1 MNNKRIKFL
10 IILTILLMLIL
21 IINLFKVQV
30 INNKYYKNK
39 VQELS
44 SIIYYGDSTPRG
56 RIYDRNGILL
66 VDNEVIKTIYYIKDN
81 NDTYLDEINKSYK
94 IAENFDIDFTYL
106 NINDLK
112 RFYYLQNMDI
122 VNKRITKEEINKLN
136 NRELEY
142 EDIYKLKLDRITDKE
157 INSYN
162 ELDKEAAYIYY
173 LINNGYYYS
182 KKVIKKNIS
191 DFEFAKA
198 GELINEIKGLDVKLD
213 WNRKY
218 LYDNTLRSILGNVSS
233 SEVGIPYELKDY
245 YLNLGYSLNDR
256 VGLSGI
262 EYQYE
267 DILKGVKDKYITQNN
282 KTNIIYG
289 KRGNDIYLTID
300 INLQLKVDEIIKNIL
315 CESKKYKNTK
325 YYDRS
330 YVVITDPNNGDILAI
345 SGKKI
350 LNDEI
355 IDCTYDIITYPI
367 TVGSVIK
374 GASQI
379 VGYNNNV
386 LKIGEVRYDT
396 CLKFNDNLKKCS
408 YSNLGY
414 INDLEAL
421 EKSSNIYQYLTAI
434 KIGGSTYKYNGYL
447 NINNLGFSIYRNTFK
462 EFGLGTYT
470 GIDLPFEETG
480 YIGSDIG
487 VHLLDLAVGQYD
499 NYTTLQLSQY
509 INTIATKKR
518 TQLHLLKKIN
528 NNDYQYKIY
537 NELNTEDKY
546 INRVRE
552 GFRRVITKG
561 TGKSYVNQKYSF
573 AGKTGTSESF
583 KDTNNDGII
592 DTPTITNTFA
602 VYYPYE
608 DPKVSF
614 VIISPNVSSGGYIAP
629 INKMLSMRITN
640 AYLENN
646 SCTN

>member
-1 MNNKRIKFL
+1 MNNKRIKVL
-10 IILTILLMLIL
+10 IIITVLLMTLLTIR
-21 IINLFKVQV
+21 LFKVQV
-30 INNKYYKNK
+30 IDNEYYRQK
-39 VQELS
+39 VEDLS
-44 SIIYYGDSTPRG
+44 KTIYYGLSTPRG
-56 RIYDRNGILL
+56 RIYDRNGVLL

-81 NDTYLDEINKSYK
+81 NDTYKDEIDKSYK
-94 IAENFDIDFTYL
+94 IANNFDIDFSYL
-106 NINDLK
+106 SIKDLK
-112 RFYYLQNMDI
+112 KFYYLN
-122 VNKRITKEEINKLN
+122 NKDLIDTRITKDEINKLN
-136 NRELEY
+136 NRELSLD
-142 EDIYKLKLDRITDKE
+142 DIYELKLERI
-157 INSYN
+157 N
-162 ELDKEAAYIYY
+162 EEELNKLSDLDKEAAYIYY

-191 DFEFAKA
+191 DFEYAKA

-213 WNRKY
+213 WDRKY
-218 LYDNTLRSILGNVSS
+218 LYEDTLRSILGSVSS
-233 SEVGIPYELKDY
+233 SEMGLPYELKDY

-267 DILKGVKDKYITQNN
+267 DILKGEKDKYIIKNN

-289 KRGNDIYLTID
+289 NRGNDIYLTID
-300 INLQLKVDEIIKNIL
+300 INLQLEVDEIIKNVL
-315 CESKKYKNTK
+315 YESKKYKNTK

-345 SGKKI
+345 SGKRIDDDK
-350 LNDEI
+350 I
-355 IDCTYDIITYPI
+355 IDCTYDIITHPI

-379 VGYNNNV
+379 VGYNNNA
-386 LKIGEVRYDT
+386 LNIGEVRYDK
-396 CLKFNDNLKKCS
+396 CLKFNDNLEKCS
-408 YSNLGY
+408 YTNLGY
-414 INDLEAL
+414 LNDIEAL
-421 EKSSNIYQYLTAI
+421 QKSSNVYQYLTAI
-434 KIGGSTYKYNGYL
+434 KIGGGKYRYNGYL
-447 NINNLGFSIYRNTFK
+447 NINNLGFLIYRNTFK

-470 GIDLPFEETG
+470 GIDLPFEGTG

-487 VHLLDLAVGQYD
+487 IHLLDLAIGQYD
-499 NYTTLQLSQY
+499 NYTTIQLSQY

-528 NNDYQYKIY
+528 NKDYQYKVY
-537 NELNTEDKY
+537 NELNTKDEY

-552 GFRRVITKG
+552 GFRRVVTKG
-561 TGKSYVNQKYSF
+561 SGGSYVDTKYSF

-583 KDTNNDGII
+583 KDTNSDGTI

-614 VIISPNVSSGGYIAP
+614 IFVSPNVSSGGYIAP
-629 INKMLSMRITN
+629 INKILSMKVTN
-640 AYLENN
+640 AYLKK
-646 SCTN
+646 